1 MARRRSTALP
11 TGTVTF
17 LFTDIEGSTR
27 LVQSLGERYPALL
40 ETHARLVRVALR
52 DHQGIEVST
61 EGDAF
66 FAVFG
71 SAADALLAAI
81 DCQRA
86 LATGPWPDG
95 FPVKVR
101 MGLHTG
107 AGQLGGDDYVGLD
120 VHRAARIASAAH
132 GGQIL
137 TSATTHAL
145 AEGAMPEGVTAR
157 DLGLHRL
164 KDLDRPER
172 LFEIIVA
179 GPPTHF
185 PAPRTVG
192 GPAMEI
198 PTPLSSIVGRA
209 DDIDAVL
216 GLLRDSR
223 LVTLTGPG
231 GMGKT
236 RLAME
241 VARRSQAALGH
252 GASFVALDAVS
263 DPSLVASTIIQAL
276 GLREED
282 RPAEELLASHL
293 GERRLLLVLD
303 NFEQVVSAAGLVERM
318 LRRVPGLRV
327 LATSRTSLQIAGEQ
341 EFPLDPLRLPDPRA
355 LPPLAELEQF
365 EAVQLFVERATAVRP
380 GFSMNA
386 QNAASVAA
394 ICNRLDGLPLAIEL
408 AAARIKLLPP
418 DAILGRLEQHLDVLS
433 SRSPNV
439 PLRQRSILGTIVWS
453 LDLLEEPER
462 HLFDRLSTF
471 SGSWHLAAA
480 DAVCQPA
487 DLGIDV
493 LDGVSSLV
501 DQSLV
506 RRIADAGP
514 RFAILRTI
522 QDVGRVN
529 LAERGE
535 TDSVARRHAAYFL
548 EVATAIE
555 PHLSAGDP
563 HDAVEALLVDQD
575 NLRSA
580 LEWAIDHQ
588 DAELGIRLGASIWR
602 FWQLRGQ
609 LTEGRRWLDRLLALP
624 GASATVRALGLT
636 ATGGIA
642 YWQGDGTARGL
653 YEEALA
659 VLRSIGDDRGIADG
673 LQNLAFTFMG
683 TDTSR
688 AIDLFKESLAIYRAL
703 DDRRNIASVVEAIG
717 FAEVT
722 SGRFAESSA
731 ALTEALA
738 LNVAV
743 GSRGRANDNRMA
755 LGHVYRMTGDLDRA
769 AAFYLEALADTKAI
783 GDASRLLVQLDLI
796 CSWAS
801 VVGRHADAI
810 RLSAAVQHARDEHG
824 GSISYSY
831 PGLLVDPVRAALDS
845 GQIDEAEIARAQAQ
859 GRELQLEEAVDE
871 ALAMLME
878 ADGGRDPKTR

>member
-1 MARRRSTALP
+1 
-11 TGTVTF
+11 
-17 LFTDIEGSTR
+17 
-27 LVQSLGERYPALL
+27 
-40 ETHARLVRVALR
+40 
-52 DHQGIEVST
+52 
-61 EGDAF
+61 
-66 FAVFG
+66 
-71 SAADALLAAI
+71 
-81 DCQRA
+81 
-86 LATGPWPDG
+86 
-95 FPVKVR
+95 
-101 MGLHTG
+101 
-107 AGQLGGDDYVGLD
+107 
-120 VHRAARIASAAH
+120 
-132 GGQIL
+132 
-137 TSATTHAL
+137 
-145 AEGAMPEGVTAR
+145 
-157 DLGLHRL
+157 
-164 KDLDRPER
+164 
-172 LFEIIVA
+172 
-179 GPPTHF
+179 
-185 PAPRTVG
+185 
-192 GPAMEI
+192 
-198 PTPLSSIVGRA
+198 
-209 DDIDAVL
+209 
-216 GLLRDSR
+216 
-223 LVTLTGPG
+223 
-231 GMGKT
+231 
-236 RLAME
+236 
-241 VARRSQAALGH
+241 
-252 GASFVALDAVS
+252 
-263 DPSLVASTIIQAL
+263 
-276 GLREED
+276 
-282 RPAEELLASHL
+282 
-293 GERRLLLVLD
+293 
-303 NFEQVVSAAGLVERM
+303 
-318 LRRVPGLRV
+318 
-327 LATSRTSLQIAGEQ
+327 
-341 EFPLDPLRLPDPRA
+341 
-355 LPPLAELEQF
+355 
-365 EAVQLFVERATAVRP
+365 
-380 GFSMNA
+380 MNA
-386 QNAASVAA
+386 QNAASVVA

-418 DAILGRLEQHLDVLS
+418 DAILDRLEQHLDVLS
-433 SRSPNV
+433 SRSPSL

-462 HLFDRLSTF
+462 HLFDRLSAF

-506 RRIADAGP
+506 RRIADDGP
-514 RFAILRTI
+514 RFAMLRTI
-522 QDVGRVN
+522 QDVGRDD
-529 LAERGE
+529 LAARGE
-535 TDSVARRHAAYFL
+535 TDSIARRHAAYFL
-548 EVATAIE
+548 EVAKAAE
-555 PHLSAGDP
+555 PHLADDP

-580 LEWAIDHQ
+580 LEWAIEHR
-588 DAELGIRLGASIWR
+588 DAELGVRLAASIWR

-642 YWQGDGTARGL
+642 YWQGDGTAQGL

-769 AAFYLEALADTKAI
+769 AAFYLEAMADTKAI

-796 CSWAS
+796 CTWAS

-810 RLSAAVQHARDEHG
+810 RLSAAVERARDEHG

-831 PGLLVDPVRAALDS
+831 PGLRVDPVRAALDS
-845 GQIDEAEIARAQAQ
+845 GQIDEAEMAHVQAQ